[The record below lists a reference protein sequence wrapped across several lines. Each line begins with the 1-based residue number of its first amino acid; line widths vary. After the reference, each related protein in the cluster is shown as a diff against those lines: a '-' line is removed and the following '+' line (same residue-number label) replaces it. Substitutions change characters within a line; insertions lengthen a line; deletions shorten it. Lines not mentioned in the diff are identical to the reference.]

1 MPVLDLILDRLPA
14 TLLLTLTAFGM
25 SLLLG
30 IVFGLAAAA
39 RQGKWSDTVIT
50 SLSLLFYAT
59 PLFWV
64 ALMAVVLFSV
74 KLCWF
79 PSFGY
84 ETVGADYTGFQLIV
98 DRLQHLVLPA
108 FTLGLFFM

>member
-30 IVFGLAAAA
+30 IIFGLAAAA
-39 RQGKWSDTVIT
+39 RQGKWSDTAIT
-50 SLSLLFYAT
+50 TMALLFYAT

-74 KLCWF
+74 KLGWF
-79 PSFGY
+79 PAFGY
-84 ETVGADYTGFQLIV
+84 ETVGAGMSGFE
-98 DRLQHLVLPA
+98 LVLVR
-108 FTLGLFFM
+108 L